1 MQIQIDELHHTYPGN
16 IHALRGVSLTIA
28 PGERVALIG
37 QNGSGKTTLVKHLNG
52 LLRPGQ
58 GKITIGDWPTGQYTT
73 AQLARRVAYLFQ
85 NPDEQLCQRT
95 VWAEVAFGPR
105 QLGYSET
112 AVVQQVSFALDTLDL
127 TAAAQTNPY
136 DLNLSERRRVAL
148 AAVLAMDTPIIVL
161 DEPTLGQDAL
171 FLTHLAALL
180 DRWRAGGHTVLAISH
195 DMEFVAEQFPR
206 TILLHQGMVAADGNT
221 LTVLAEAAQGAE
233 TAVQPPQLLRLAQQL
248 NISLDGPNVTDF
260 LAAYRYR

>member
-1 MQIQIDELHHTYPGN
+1 LADIYGRLWEIP
-16 IHALRGVSLTIA
+16 I
-28 PGERVALIG
+28 IG

-58 GKITIGDWPTGQYTT
+58 GEITIGDWQTSQYTT

-105 QLGYSET
+105 QLGCPET
-112 AVVQQVSFALDTLDL
+112 AVAQQVESALDALAL
-127 TAAAQTNPY
+127 TAEAQTNPY
-136 DLNLSERRRVAL
+136 DLNLPERRRVAL

-161 DEPTLGQDAL
+161 DEPALGQDAL

-180 DRWRAGGHTVLAISH
+180 TMWRAAGRTVLAISH

-206 TILLHQGMVAADGNT
+206 TIMLHKGQVAADGDT
-221 LTVLAEAAQGAE
+221 LTVLAETAQGEE
-233 TAVQPPQLLRLAQQL
+233 TAMRPPQLLRLAQQL
-248 NISLDGPNVTDF
+248 EITLDGPSVADF
-260 LAAYRYR
+260 LTAYRHR